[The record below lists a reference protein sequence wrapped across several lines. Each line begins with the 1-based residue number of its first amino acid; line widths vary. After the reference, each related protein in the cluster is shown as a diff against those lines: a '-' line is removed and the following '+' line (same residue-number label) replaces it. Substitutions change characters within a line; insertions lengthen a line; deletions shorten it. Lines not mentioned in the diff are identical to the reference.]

1 MTAHLGFHHGTA
13 LLVAMPFALGA
24 VVVVGAYLFA
34 ELTVERPILSWS
46 DFFQMIAT
54 FSILSFLAAWLAT

>member
-24 VVVVGAYLFA
+24 VVVGAYLFA